1 MDRNERPSAI
11 EQRFHRVS
19 GDRRD
24 DSLNRLLMAR
34 HNHATLVLCNM
45 KQQCEV
51 VARTLRNA
59 GWYAR
64 ALHGNLEARDREQVL
79 LQFMNSSIS
88 IIVATD
94 VAAGTFTPA
103 SLELVVS
110 YDLPRNPDIHAQ
122 RLEYVQPGGALVY
135 MVAPEEEQRFRRIV
149 SRFNLESETESLPTP
164 EQWVIPQPPY
174 VTLLINGGSKDRL
187 SEGELRNLL
196 SSYEAIG
203 SDGLGRVEVRNFCT
217 YLAVRRDV
225 SRQALEIFRNT
236 RLHGKQYAVRPLD
249 GRVAIEGAT

>member
-1 MDRNERPSAI
+1 MDWNENPTGI
-11 EQRFHRVS
+11 EERFHRVS
-19 GDRRD
+19 NDHRD

-34 HNHATLVLCNM
+34 HSGATLVLCNM

-64 ALHGNLEARDREQVL
+64 ALHGNLEARDRDQVL

-88 IIVATD
+88 VIVATD

-110 YDLPRNPDIHAQ
+110 YDLPRNPEMHAQ
-122 RLEYVQPGGALVY
+122 RLEYVRPGGALVY
-135 MVAPEEEQRFRRIV
+135 LVATEEEQRFRRIV
-149 SRFNLESETESLPTP
+149 SRFNLDPETEPLPAP
-164 EQWVIPQPPY
+164 EQWVVPQPPF
-174 VTLLINGGSKDRL
+174 VTLLLNGGSKDRL

-196 SSYEAIG
+196 GSNDAIG
-203 SDGLGRVEVRNFCT
+203 EHDLGRVEVRSFCS

-225 SRQALEIFRNT
+225 SRRALEIIRGT
-236 RLHGKQYAVRPLD
+236 RLHGKHYAVRALD
-249 GRVAIEGAT
+249 SRVAIEGAT